1 MNSKNF
7 ILSFSALILLL
18 SSCGADPDT
27 NKWVTTSTNQGS
39 LEMVISASGTLQAT
53 NTVEVGTQVSG
64 VVQEV
69 LVDFNDVVKAGQV
82 IARLDDRMLHASL
95 QQADA
100 ALRQAELQLAQRK
113 RAYQDALRFNSGEQV
128 DLSVREAEASRSQV
142 KAQLDLAQRNFERY
156 QNLYENGAASRLEY
170 ENKQMEYERLRASYA
185 AANASVDRSKANLS
199 NVDVQRSQED
209 MLAAQANLKS
219 ATAALQQAQVN
230 LEHTEIRSPIDGVVL
245 SRNIEHG
252 QTVAASFQTPI
263 LFTIANDLTQMEIE
277 ASVDESDIGFIQT
290 GQVVSFTVDAF
301 GQETFQGE
309 VQEVRL
315 QPKVISNVV
324 IYTVIISAQNENQ
337 RLMPGMTANLDVVTE
352 QVEDAVLVPIAALNF
367 QPSNVGDF
375 NWQGQLTSNTNSY
388 DRSGVVW
395 QLDQGELKP
404 LRVGILLNNGRW
416 VAIDSP
422 TVKSGIELVIGEE
435 QAERRKSEEKEAQSP
450 FMPSL
455 PGSNKNQAS

>member
-1 MNSKNF
+1 MNNKIF
-7 ILSFSALILLL
+7 ILHLGALILFL
-18 SSCGADPDT
+18 SSCGKGPET
-27 NKWVTTSTNQGS
+27 STWVTTSADQGS

-53 NTVEVGTQVSG
+53 NTVEIGTQVSG
-64 VVQEV
+64 VVEEV
-69 LVDFNDVVKAGQV
+69 LVDFNEVVKAGQV

-100 ALRQAELQLAQRK
+100 ALKQAELQLAQRQ
-113 RAYQDALRFNSGEQV
+113 RAYQDALRFNSGQQA
-128 DLSVREAEASRSQV
+128 DLSVREAEASRAQV

-170 ENKQMEYERLRASYA
+170 ENKQMEYQRLQANYA
-185 AANASVDRSKANLS
+185 AANASVDRSKVNLS

-209 MLAAQANLKS
+209 VLAAEANLKS
-219 ATAALQQAQVN
+219 AKAALQQAQVN

-245 SRNIEHG
+245 ARNIEDG

-290 GQVVSFTVDAF
+290 GQSVSFTVDAF

-324 IYTVIISAQNENQ
+324 IYTVIISAQNESQ

-367 QPSNVGDF
+367 QPSNADEF
-375 NWQGQLTSNTNSY
+375 NWKDHPSAGSTNY
-388 DRSGVVW
+388 NRNGVVW
-395 QLDQGELKP
+395 QLHQGALKP

-416 VAIDSP
+416 VAIDSS
-422 TVKSGIELVIGEE
+422 TVKPGIELVIGEE
-435 QAERRKSEEKEAQSP
+435 QAQRRKAEEKEAQSP